1 MTELR
6 IGIIGV
12 GHIGGTLARL
22 FVAAGHDVVLSNSRG
37 PETLGPLVEE
47 LGDRATAASAAD
59 AARAGEVVV
68 VSVPLV
74 RYRELPTD
82 GVAGKVVI
90 DTNNYYPG
98 RDGHFAELDEDR
110 TTSSELLQAHLT
122 GARVVKAFN
131 SINWQHLRDDGRAPG
146 DPERIGIPISGDDE
160 EAKRVV
166 AALIDEIGFDAVDA
180 GTLATGGRKH
190 QPGSALYGAEL
201 TGAELRARLA

>member
-37 PETLGPLVEE
+37 PETL
-47 LGDRATAASAAD
+47 DRSSRSSATGRRAASAAD

-68 VSVPLV
+68 VSVPLG

-90 DTNNYYPG
+90 DTNNYYPA

-131 SINWQHLRDDGRAPG
+131 TINWQRLRNDGRAPG

-160 EAKRVV
+160 GAKRVV

-180 GTLATGGRKH
+180 GTLAKGGRKH
-190 QPGSALYGAEL
+190 RPGSALYGAEL
-201 TGAELRARLA
+201 TGAELRALLA